1 MRPLLLL
8 LLSLLSACATSSHE
22 RAPPPD
28 ASVSPELA
36 RGGAAPGRSITRTAR
51 LELERSDPQKGPEEG
66 VTLAKAHGGYAQL
79 VTNDSVTARI
89 PAPQL
94 DAFLASAA
102 KLGHVVA
109 QQVVAE
115 DVTEVHRDLRVRLE
129 ILTRTR
135 ERYLELL
142 GKAANVSET
151 VLVEKEL
158 ERVTVE
164 YESLRARLE
173 ALEGAVA
180 QATVQ
185 LDFSRPVRPGP
196 LGWVFY
202 GLAKGVKWLFVWD

>member
-1 MRPLLLL
+1 MRPLILTLLT
-8 LLSLLSACATSSHE
+8 LLSACATTSREPSPPVSVPADTD
-22 RAPPPD
+22 RA
-28 ASVSPELA
+28 
-36 RGGAAPGRSITRTAR
+36 GGPGGGEQSITRTAR
-51 LELERSDPQKGPEEG
+51 LELERSDPQKGPEEA
-66 VTLAKAHGGYAQL
+66 VNLAKAHGGYAQL

-89 PAPQL
+89 PVQRL
-94 DAFLASAA
+94 EAFLASAA
-102 KLGHVVA
+102 TLGHVVA

-115 DVTEVHRDLRVRLE
+115 DVTETHRDLRVRLE
-129 ILTRTR
+129 TLTRAR

-142 GKAANVSET
+142 GKAANVSEA

-164 YESLRARLE
+164 YESLRTRLE

-196 LGWVFY
+196 LGWIFY